1 MRKRQKIFLIVSVVA
16 LLICSTISIF
26 AALPSG
32 DQTNGSSASVLFTE
46 SDCRLLMEGLLAQAD
61 LQLPMQSILDCFIL
75 TVSKTD
81 NTYTYYLYCNYPN
94 REVSASFKPKFYKS
108 DKTSGVGYGG
118 YVISPVN
125 GVILVKRAVS
135 VTASGGFGAKLL
147 DFYLNTQIEGL
158 GRGRQFEASEV
169 VLAYRNSSGEVI
181 TFGSA
186 GVYGSSSA
194 LMYEASASIMRDMA
208 QSWIN
213 ARNVKRD
220 GLPAAPSDS
229 TCTISPEEESS
240 IYQAGYNAGEIH
252 GYMVGHQEGESEG
265 KNIGYQDGYSKGY
278 ESGNVDGYQSGHADG
293 YQTGYNAG
301 NEAGYNN
308 GYKTGYD
315 FASQKIGP
323 EQYSVG
329 YEEGYTVGHSDGYR
343 EGFNFAMLN
352 PPEGMKLDI
361 PAIISSITG
370 SVGSFLTTAFN
381 IEIFGI
387 NIAGLLSVLILV
399 AFVFIIVKVIKGGG
413 K

>member
-1 MRKRQKIFLIVSVVA
+1 MRNRQKIFLIVSIVA

-26 AALPSG
+26 AVLPSG
-32 DQTNGSSASVLFTE
+32 DQSNGSSASVLYTE
-46 SDCRLLMEGLLAQAD
+46 SDCRLLMEGLLAQAV
-61 LQLPMQSILDCFIL
+61 LQLPFNSVLDCFIL

-81 NTYTYYLYCNYPN
+81 NTYTYHIYSNYPN
-94 REVSASFKPKFYKS
+94 RETTLLPSFYKA
-108 DKTSGVGYGG
+108 DKSSGVGYGG
-118 YVISPVN
+118 YIIAQT
-125 GVILVKRAVS
+125 GGIILSKRHVS
-135 VTASGGFGAKLL
+135 VTAQGGLGSKIS
-147 DFYLNTQIEGL
+147 DFSLTKVIEGL
-158 GRGRQFEASEV
+158 GRGQQLPESEV
-169 VLAYRNSSGEVI
+169 VLAYMGSSGEVI

-220 GLPAAPSDS
+220 GLPAGVDG

-252 GYMVGHQEGESEG
+252 GYIVGHEEGESQG

-278 ESGNVDGYQSGHADG
+278 ESGN
-293 YQTGYNAG
+293 
-301 NEAGYNN
+301 EAGYNN
-308 GYKTGYD
+308 GYKSGYD

-323 EQYSVG
+323 EQYSIGHAEGYSQGHSEGFSEG
-329 YEEGYTVGHSDGYR
+329 YETGYR
-343 EGFNFAMLN
+343 YGAINNPQGTPVTLN
-352 PPEGMKLDI
+352 I
-361 PAIISSITG
+361 PSIISAITS
-370 SVGSFLTTAFN
+370 SVGSFLTSAFD

-399 AFVFIIVKVIKGGG
+399 AFVLIIVHFTKGG

>member
-1 MRKRQKIFLIVSVVA
+1 MRNRQKIFLVVSIVA
-16 LLICSTISIF
+16 LLICSSISIF

-32 DQTNGSSASVLFTE
+32 DQTNGSSASVLYTE

-94 REVSASFKPKFYKS
+94 REVSASFNPQFYKS
-108 DKTSGVGYGG
+108 DKSPGVGYGG

-158 GRGRQFEASEV
+158 GRGKQLETSEV
-169 VLAYRNSSGEVI
+169 VLAYRSSSGEVI

-186 GVYGSSSA
+186 GVYGDSSA
-194 LMYEASASIMRDMA
+194 LMYEASASIMRDMV

-220 GLPAAPSDS
+220 GLPAAPSEG
-229 TCTISPEEESS
+229 TCTISPAEESS

-252 GYMVGHQEGESEG
+252 GYIVGHEEGESQG

-278 ESGNVDGYQSGHADG
+278 ESGN
-293 YQTGYNAG
+293 
-301 NEAGYNN
+301 EAGYNN
-308 GYKTGYD
+308 GYKSGYD

-323 EQYSVG
+323 EQYSIG

-361 PAIISSITG
+361 PAIINSIPSS
-370 SVGSFLTTAFN
+370 VQSFIISAFGF
-381 IEIFGI
+381 ELFGV
-387 NIAGLLSVLILV
+387 NIAGLLGCLIAV
-399 AFVFIIVKVIKGGG
+399 VIVYLVIKLLLGR

>member
-32 DQTNGSSASVLFTE
+32 DQTNGSSASVLYTE

-94 REVSASFKPKFYKS
+94 REVSASFNPQFYKS
-108 DKTSGVGYGG
+108 DKSPGVGYGG

-158 GRGRQFEASEV
+158 GRGKQLDASEV

-220 GLPAAPSDS
+220 GMPAGGDG

-252 GYMVGHQEGESEG
+252 GYMVGHQEGESQG

-361 PAIISSITG
+361 PAIINSIPSS
-370 SVGSFLTTAFN
+370 VQSFIISAFGF
-381 IEIFGI
+381 ELFGI
-387 NIAGLLSVLILV
+387 NIAGLLGCLIAV
-399 AFVFIIVKVIKGGG
+399 VIVYLVIKLLLGR

>member
-1 MRKRQKIFLIVSVVA
+1 MRKRQKIFLVVSIVA
-16 LLICSTISIF
+16 LLICSSISIF

-32 DQTNGSSASVLFTE
+32 DQSNGSSASVLYTE

-61 LQLPMQSILDCFIL
+61 LQLPFNAVLDCFIL

-81 NTYTYYLYCNYPN
+81 NTYTYHIYSNYPN
-94 REVSASFKPKFYKS
+94 RVTTLSPTFYKS
-108 DKTSGVGYGG
+108 DNSSGVGYGG
-118 YVISPVN
+118 YIIAQS
-125 GVILVKRAVS
+125 GGIILAKRHVS
-135 VTASGGFGAKLL
+135 VTAQGGLGSKIE
-147 DFYLNTQIEGL
+147 DFSLTKRVEGL
-158 GRGRQFEASEV
+158 GYGKQLPSSEV
-169 VLAYRNSSGEVI
+169 VLAYMGTSGEVI

-186 GVYGSSSA
+186 GVYGDSSA

-220 GLPAAPSDS
+220 GLPDAPSEG

-252 GYMVGHQEGESEG
+252 GYIVGHQEGESQG

-278 ESGNVDGYQSGHADG
+278 ES
-293 YQTGYNAG
+293 G

-323 EQYSVG
+323 EQYSKGHAEGYSQGYSEGFSEG
-329 YEEGYTVGHSDGYR
+329 YETGYR
-343 EGFNFAMLN
+343 YGAINNPQGTPVTLN
-352 PPEGMKLDI
+352 I
-361 PAIISSITG
+361 PSIITSITS
-370 SVGSFLTTAFN
+370 SVGSFLTSAFD

-387 NIAGLLSVLILV
+387 NVAGLLSVLILV
-399 AFVFIIVKVIKGGG
+399 AFVLIIVTVTKGG

>member
-32 DQTNGSSASVLFTE
+32 DQTNGSTASVLYNE
-46 SDCRLLMEGLLAQAD
+46 SDCRLLMEGLLAQSD

-81 NTYTYYLYCNYPN
+81 NTYFYYLYCSYPN
-94 REVSASFKPKFYKS
+94 REVSASFNPQFYKS
-108 DKTSGVGYGG
+108 DKSPGVGYGG
-118 YVISPVN
+118 YVISPVS
-125 GVILVKRAVS
+125 GVILVKRAIS
-135 VTASGGFGAKLL
+135 VTASGGFGAKLS

-158 GRGRQFEASEV
+158 GRGTQLEASEV

-181 TFGSA
+181 SFGSA
-186 GVYGSSSA
+186 GVYGSSSDF
-194 LMYEASASIMRDMA
+194 MYEASASIMRDMA
-208 QSWIN
+208 QSWLN

-220 GLPAAPSDS
+220 GLPAAPSGG

-252 GYMVGHQEGESEG
+252 GYIVGHEEGESQGKDIGFREG
-265 KNIGYQDGYSKGY
+265 YETGYS
-278 ESGNVDGYQSGHADG
+278 
-293 YQTGYNAG
+293 AG
-301 NEAGYNN
+301 NISGYDN
-308 GYKTGYD
+308 GYKSGYD

-323 EQYSVG
+323 EQYSIGHAEGYSQGHSEGFSEG
-329 YEEGYTVGHSDGYR
+329 YETGYR
-343 EGFNFAMLN
+343 YGAINNPQGTPVSLN
-352 PPEGMKLDI
+352 I
-361 PAIISSITG
+361 PSIISSITS
-370 SVGSFLTTAFN
+370 SVGSFLTSAFD

-399 AFVFIIVKVIKGGG
+399 AFVLIIVHVTKGG

>member
-1 MRKRQKIFLIVSVVA
+1 MRKRQKIFLVVSIVA
-16 LLICSTISIF
+16 LLICSSISIF

-32 DQTNGSSASVLFTE
+32 DQSNGSFASVLYTE

-61 LQLPMQSILDCFIL
+61 LQFPMQSILDCFIL

-94 REVSASFKPKFYKS
+94 REVSESFNPLFYKS

-118 YVISPVN
+118 FVISPVN

-135 VTASGGFGAKLL
+135 VTSSGGFGTKLL

-158 GRGRQFEASEV
+158 GRGRQLDASEV

-181 TFGSA
+181 TFGAA

-194 LMYEASASIMRDMA
+194 FMYEASASIMRDMA

-220 GLPAAPSDS
+220 GLPTASS
-229 TCTISPEEESS
+229 EGTCTISPEEESS
-240 IYQAGYNAGEIH
+240 IYQAGYNAGEIN
-252 GYMVGHQEGESEG
+252 GYLVGHKEGESL
-265 KNIGYQDGYSKGY
+265 GYTLGFREGY
-278 ESGNVDGYQSGHADG
+278 E
-293 YQTGYNAG
+293 TGYNAG

-323 EQYSVG
+323 EQYSIGHAEGYSQGHSEGFSEG
-329 YEEGYTVGHSDGYR
+329 YETGYR
-343 EGFNFAMLN
+343 YGAINNPQGTPVTLN
-352 PPEGMKLDI
+352 I
-361 PAIISSITG
+361 PSIITAISS
-370 SVGSFLTTAFN
+370 SVGSFLTSAFD

-387 NIAGLLSVLILV
+387 NVAGLLSVLILV
-399 AFVFIIVKVIKGGG
+399 AFVLIIVHVTKGG

>member
-1 MRKRQKIFLIVSVVA
+1 MRNRQKIFLVVSIVA
-16 LLICSTISIF
+16 LLICSCISIF

-32 DQTNGSSASVLFTE
+32 DQSNGSSASVLYTE

-81 NTYTYYLYCNYPN
+81 NIYTYYLYCNYPN
-94 REVSASFKPKFYKS
+94 REVSASFNPQFYKS
-108 DKTSGVGYGG
+108 DKSPGVGYGG

-135 VTASGGFGAKLL
+135 VTDSGGFGAKLL

-158 GRGRQFEASEV
+158 GRGKQLEASEV
-169 VLAYRNSSGEVI
+169 VLAYLNSSGEVI
-181 TFGSA
+181 TFGSS

-208 QSWIN
+208 HSWIN

-220 GLPAAPSDS
+220 GLPAGGDE

-240 IYQAGYNAGEIH
+240 IYQAGYNAGEIN
-252 GYMVGHQEGESEG
+252 GYLVGHKEGESLGYTRGFREG
-265 KNIGYQDGYSKGY
+265 YETGYS
-278 ESGNVDGYQSGHADG
+278 
-293 YQTGYNAG
+293 AG

-308 GYKTGYD
+308 GYKSGYD
-315 FASQKIGP
+315 YASQKIGP
-323 EQYSVG
+323 EQYSIGHAEGYSQGHSEGFSEG
-329 YEEGYTVGHSDGYR
+329 YETGYR
-343 EGFNFAMLN
+343 YGAINNPQGTPVTLN
-352 PPEGMKLDI
+352 I
-361 PAIISSITG
+361 PSIITAITS
-370 SVGSFLTTAFN
+370 SVGSFLTSAFD

-387 NIAGLLSVLILV
+387 NVAGLLSVLILV
-399 AFVFIIVKVIKGGG
+399 AFVLIIVHVTKGG

>member
-61 LQLPMQSILDCFIL
+61 LQMPVQSIIDCFIL

-81 NTYTYYLYCNYPN
+81 NTYTYYVYSNFPN
-94 REVSASFKPKFYKS
+94 REVSASFEPQFYKS
-108 DKTSGVGYGG
+108 DKSPGVGYGG
-118 YVISPVN
+118 YVITSLYSI
-125 GVILVKRAVS
+125 ILAKRAVS
-135 VTASGGFGAKLL
+135 VTASGGFGAKLS

-158 GRGRQFEASEV
+158 GRGKQFEASEV

-186 GVYGSSSA
+186 GVYGDSSA

-220 GLPAAPSDS
+220 GLPAAPSDG

-240 IYQAGYNAGEIH
+240 IYQAGYNAGEIN
-252 GYMVGHQEGESEG
+252 GYMVGHAEGESDG

-308 GYKTGYD
+308 GYKSGYD

-361 PAIISSITG
+361 PAIINSIPSS
-370 SVGSFLTTAFN
+370 VQSFIISAFGF
-381 IEIFGI
+381 ELFGI
-387 NIAGLLSVLILV
+387 NIAGLLGCLIAV
-399 AFVFIIVKVIKGGG
+399 AIVYLVIKLLLGR

>member
-1 MRKRQKIFLIVSVVA
+1 MRKRQKIFLLVSIVA
-16 LLICSTISIF
+16 LLICSSISIF

-32 DQTNGSSASVLFTE
+32 DQSNGSSASVLFTE
-46 SDCRLLMEGLLAQAD
+46 SDCRLLMEALIAQGD
-61 LQLPMQSILDCFIL
+61 LQLPMQSIVDCFIL
-75 TVSKTD
+75 TVSKTE
-81 NTYTYYLYCNYPN
+81 NTYTYYLYTNFPN
-94 REVSASFKPKFYKS
+94 RQNSTSFNPSFYKS

-118 YVISPVN
+118 YVITNVP
-125 GVILVKRAVS
+125 GVILAKRYVS
-135 VTASGGFGAKLL
+135 VTSTGGFGAKLS
-147 DFYLNTQIEGL
+147 DVYLNTSIEGL
-158 GRGRQFEASEV
+158 GKGKQLDASEV

-220 GLPAAPSDS
+220 GLPAAPSDG

-252 GYMVGHQEGESEG
+252 GYMVGHQEGESQG
-265 KNIGYQDGYSKGY
+265 KNIGFQDGYTKGY
-278 ESGNVDGYQSGHADG
+278 ES
-293 YQTGYNAG
+293 G

-308 GYKTGYD
+308 GYKSGYD

-323 EQYSVG
+323 EQYSIGHAEGYSQGHSEGFSEG
-329 YEEGYTVGHSDGYR
+329 YETGYR
-343 EGFNFAMLN
+343 YGAINNPQGTPVTLN
-352 PPEGMKLDI
+352 
-361 PAIISSITG
+361 ISSIISAITS
-370 SVGSFLTTAFN
+370 SVGSFLTSAFD

-399 AFVFIIVKVIKGGG
+399 AFVLIIVHVSKGG

>member
-1 MRKRQKIFLIVSVVA
+1 MRKRQKIFLVVSIVA
-16 LLICSTISIF
+16 LLICSSISIF

-32 DQTNGSSASVLFTE
+32 DQTNGSSASVLYTE

-94 REVSASFKPKFYKS
+94 REVSASFNPKFYKS

-125 GVILVKRAVS
+125 GVILVRRAVS

-158 GRGRQFEASEV
+158 GRGKQLDASEV

-181 TFGSA
+181 TFGSS
-186 GVYGSSSA
+186 GVYGDSSA
-194 LMYEASASIMRDMA
+194 FMYESSASIMRDMA

-220 GLPAAPSDS
+220 GLPAGGDG

-240 IYQAGYNAGEIH
+240 IYQAGYNAGEIN
-252 GYMVGHQEGESEG
+252 GYMTGYAKGEKEGQT
-265 KNIGYQDGYSKGY
+265 IGYGNGFEAGYDTGY
-278 ESGNVDGYQSGHADG
+278 ESGLIDGYEP
-293 YQTGYNAG
+293 GYNAG
-301 NEAGYNN
+301 NEAGYND
-308 GYKTGYD
+308 GYKKGYD
-315 FASQKIGP
+315 FASAKIGP

>member
-1 MRKRQKIFLIVSVVA
+1 MRKRQKIFLVVSIVA
-16 LLICSTISIF
+16 LLICSSISIF

-46 SDCRLLMEGLLAQAD
+46 SDCRLLLEGLIAQGN
-61 LQLPMQSILDCFIL
+61 LQLPMQSIVDCFIL
-75 TVSKTD
+75 TVSKTE
-81 NTYTYYLYCNYPN
+81 NTYTYYLYTNFPN
-94 REVSASFKPKFYKS
+94 RQNSTSFNPSFYKS

-118 YVISPVN
+118 YVITNVPS
-125 GVILVKRAVS
+125 VILAKRHVS
-135 VTASGGFGAKLL
+135 VISTGGFGAKLS
-147 DFYLNTQIEGL
+147 DVYLNTSIEGL
-158 GRGRQFEASEV
+158 GKGKQLDASEV

-194 LMYEASASIMRDMA
+194 FMYEASASIMRDMA

-220 GLPAAPSDS
+220 GLPAAPSDG

-252 GYMVGHQEGESEG
+252 GYMVGHEEGESQG
-265 KNIGYQDGYSKGY
+265 RNIGFQDGYFKGY

>member
-1 MRKRQKIFLIVSVVA
+1 MRKRQKIFLVVSIVA

-32 DQTNGSSASVLFTE
+32 DQTNGSSASVLYTE

-61 LQLPMQSILDCFIL
+61 LQLPFNAVLDCFIL

-81 NTYTYYLYCNYPN
+81 NTYTYHIYSNYPN
-94 REVSASFKPKFYKS
+94 RVTTLSPTFYKS
-108 DKTSGVGYGG
+108 DNSSGVGYGG
-118 YVISPVN
+118 YIIAQS
-125 GVILVKRAVS
+125 GGIILAKRYVS
-135 VTASGGFGAKLL
+135 VTAQGGLGSKIE
-147 DFYLNTQIEGL
+147 DFSLTKRVEGL
-158 GRGRQFEASEV
+158 GYGKQLPASEV
-169 VLAYRNSSGEVI
+169 VLAYLNTSGEVI

-220 GLPAAPSDS
+220 GLPAGGDE

-252 GYMVGHQEGESEG
+252 GYIVGHQEGESQG
-265 KNIGYQDGYSKGY
+265 KNIGYEDGYSKGY
-278 ESGNVDGYQSGHADG
+278 EF
-293 YQTGYNAG
+293 G

-308 GYKTGYD
+308 GYKSGYEY
-315 FASQKIGP
+315 ASQKIGP
-323 EQYSVG
+323 EQYSIG
-329 YEEGYTVGHSDGYR
+329 HAEGYSVGHSEGFSEGYETGYR
-343 EGFNFAMLN
+343 YGAINNPQGTPVTLN
-352 PPEGMKLDI
+352 I
-361 PAIISSITG
+361 PSIITAITS
-370 SVGSFLTTAFN
+370 SVGSFLTSAFD

-387 NIAGLLSVLILV
+387 NVAGLLSVLILV
-399 AFVFIIVKVIKGGG
+399 AFVLIIVHVTKGG

>member
-1 MRKRQKIFLIVSVVA
+1 MRKRQKIFLFVSIVA
-16 LLICSTISIF
+16 LLICSSISIF

-32 DQTNGSSASVLFTE
+32 DQTNGSSASVLYTE
-46 SDCRLLMEGLLAQAD
+46 SDCRLLMEGLIAQAD
-61 LQLPMQSILDCFIL
+61 LQLPMQSIVDCFIL
-75 TVSKTD
+75 TVSKTE
-81 NTYTYYLYCNYPN
+81 NTYTYYLYTNFPN
-94 REVSASFKPKFYKS
+94 RQNSTSFNPTFYKS

-118 YVISPVN
+118 YVITNVS
-125 GVILVKRAVS
+125 GVILARRTVS
-135 VTASGGFGAKLL
+135 VTASGGFGSKLM
-147 DFYLNTQIEGL
+147 DWYLNTAIEGL
-158 GRGRQFEASEV
+158 GRGKQLDASEV

-181 TFGSA
+181 TFGAA

-220 GLPAAPSDS
+220 GLPAAPSDG

-252 GYMVGHQEGESEG
+252 GYMVGHEEGESQG
-265 KNIGYQDGYSKGY
+265 KNIGFQDGYDVGY
-278 ESGNVDGYQSGHADG
+278 E
-293 YQTGYNAG
+293 TGYASGIEAGYNSGYSAG

-361 PAIISSITG
+361 PAIINSIPSS
-370 SVGSFLTTAFN
+370 VQSFIISAFGF
-381 IEIFGI
+381 ELFGI
-387 NIAGLLSVLILV
+387 NIAGLLGCLI
-399 AFVFIIVKVIKGGG
+399 AIVIVYLVIKLLFGR

>member
-1 MRKRQKIFLIVSVVA
+1 MRKRQKIFLLVSIVA
-16 LLICSTISIF
+16 LLICSSISIF

-32 DQTNGSSASVLFTE
+32 DQTNGSSASVLYTE

-61 LQLPMQSILDCFIL
+61 LQLPFNAVLDCFIL

-81 NTYTYYLYCNYPN
+81 NTYTYHIYSNYPN
-94 REVSASFKPKFYKS
+94 RVTTLSPTFYKS
-108 DKTSGVGYGG
+108 DNSSGVGYGG
-118 YVISPVN
+118 YIIAQS
-125 GVILVKRAVS
+125 GGIILAKRHIS
-135 VTASGGFGAKLL
+135 VTAQGGLGSKIE
-147 DFYLNTQIEGL
+147 DFSLTKRVEGL
-158 GRGRQFEASEV
+158 GYGKQLPASEV
-169 VLAYRNSSGEVI
+169 VLAYMGTSGEVI
-181 TFGSA
+181 TFGSS
-186 GVYGSSSA
+186 GVYGDSSA

-220 GLPAAPSDS
+220 GLPAGGDG

-252 GYMVGHQEGESEG
+252 GYMVGHEEGESQG
-265 KNIGYQDGYSKGY
+265 KNIGFQAGYDVGYETGFASGNEAGYNSGYS
-278 ESGNVDGYQSGHADG
+278 
-293 YQTGYNAG
+293 AG

-352 PPEGMKLDI
+352 PPEGIKLDI
-361 PAIISSITG
+361 PAIINSVPSS
-370 SVGSFLTTAFN
+370 VQSFIISAFGF
-381 IEIFGI
+381 ELFGI
-387 NIAGLLSVLILV
+387 NIAGLLGCLIAV
-399 AFVFIIVKVIKGGG
+399 VIVYLVIKLLLGR

>member
-32 DQTNGSSASVLFTE
+32 DQTNGSSSSVLFTE

-61 LQLPMQSILDCFIL
+61 LQMPVQSIIDCFIL

-81 NTYTYYLYCNYPN
+81 NTYTYYVYSNFPN
-94 REVSASFKPKFYKS
+94 REVLASYNPQFYKS
-108 DKTSGVGYGG
+108 DKTPGVGYGG
-118 YVISPVN
+118 FVITEAF
-125 GVILVKRAVS
+125 GIILAKRAVS
-135 VTASGGFGAKLL
+135 VTASGGFGAKLS
-147 DFYLNTQIEGL
+147 DFYLNTNIEGL
-158 GRGRQFEASEV
+158 GRGKQFAASEV
-169 VLAYRNSSGEVI
+169 VLAYLNSSGEVI

-194 LMYEASASIMRDMA
+194 FMYEASASIMRDMA

-220 GLPAAPSDS
+220 GLPAAPSEG

-252 GYMVGHQEGESEG
+252 GYIVGHQEGESQG
-265 KNIGYQDGYSKGY
+265 KNIGYQDGFSKGY
-278 ESGNVDGYQSGHADG
+278 ED
-293 YQTGYNAG
+293 G

-323 EQYSVG
+323 AQYSIGHAEGYSQGHSEGFSEG
-329 YEEGYTVGHSDGYR
+329 YETGYR
-343 EGFNFAMLN
+343 YGAINNPQGTPVTLN
-352 PPEGMKLDI
+352 I
-361 PAIISSITG
+361 PSIISAITS
-370 SVGSFLTTAFN
+370 SVGSFLTSAFD

-387 NIAGLLSVLILV
+387 NLAGLLSVLILV
-399 AFVFIIVKVIKGGG
+399 AFVLIIVHVTKGG

>member
-1 MRKRQKIFLIVSVVA
+1 MRKRQKIFLVVSIVA
-16 LLICSTISIF
+16 LLICSSISIF

-32 DQTNGSSASVLFTE
+32 DQINGSSASVLYTE

-81 NTYTYYLYCNYPN
+81 NTYTYYLYCNFPN
-94 REVSASFKPKFYKS
+94 REVSASFNPIFYKS
-108 DKTSGVGYGG
+108 DKSTGVGYGG
-118 YVISPVN
+118 YVISTVP

-135 VTASGGFGAKLL
+135 VTASGGFGAKLS
-147 DFYLNTQIEGL
+147 DFYLNTNIEGL
-158 GRGRQFEASEV
+158 GRGKQFEASEV

-194 LMYEASASIMRDMA
+194 LMYEASASIMSDMA

-220 GLPAAPSDS
+220 GLPAAPSEG
-229 TCTISPEEESS
+229 TCPISPEEESS

-252 GYMVGHQEGESEG
+252 GYIVGHEEGESQG
-265 KNIGYQDGYSKGY
+265 INIGFQEGYETGYS
-278 ESGNVDGYQSGHADG
+278 
-293 YQTGYNAG
+293 AG
-301 NEAGYNN
+301 NQAGYDN
-308 GYKTGYD
+308 GYKSGYD

-323 EQYSVG
+323 EQYSIGHAEGYSQGHSEGFSEG
-329 YEEGYTVGHSDGYR
+329 YETGYR
-343 EGFNFAMLN
+343 YGAINN
-352 PPEGMKLDI
+352 PQGTPVTLDI
-361 PAIISSITG
+361 PSIITSIT
-370 SVGSFLTTAFN
+370 SMPGSFLTSAFD

-387 NIAGLLSVLILV
+387 NVAGLLSVLILV
-399 AFVFIIVKVIKGGG
+399 AFVFIIVHVTKGG

>member
-1 MRKRQKIFLIVSVVA
+1 MRKRQKIFLLVSIVA
-16 LLICSTISIF
+16 LLICSSISIF

-32 DQTNGSSASVLFTE
+32 DQSNGSSASVLYTE

-61 LQLPMQSILDCFIL
+61 LQLPMESILDCFIL

-81 NTYTYYLYCNYPN
+81 NTYTYYLYCNFPN
-94 REVSASFKPKFYKS
+94 REVPESFNPLFYKS

-118 YVISPVN
+118 YVIANVTS
-125 GVILVKRAVS
+125 VILVKRAVS
-135 VTASGGFGAKLL
+135 VTASGGFGAKLQ
-147 DFYLNTQIEGL
+147 DFYLNTKIEGL
-158 GRGRQFEASEV
+158 GRGKQFEASEV

-194 LMYEASASIMRDMA
+194 PMYEASASIMRDMA

-220 GLPAAPSDS
+220 GLPAAPSEG

-252 GYMVGHQEGESEG
+252 GYMVGHQEGESQG
-265 KNIGYQDGYSKGY
+265 RNIGFQEGYETGYS
-278 ESGNVDGYQSGHADG
+278 
-293 YQTGYNAG
+293 AG
-301 NEAGYNN
+301 NQAGYDN
-308 GYKTGYD
+308 GYKSGFD

-323 EQYSVG
+323 EQYSIGHAEGYSQGHSEGFSEG
-329 YEEGYTVGHSDGYR
+329 YETGYR
-343 EGFNFAMLN
+343 YGAINNPQGTPVTLN
-352 PPEGMKLDI
+352 I
-361 PAIISSITG
+361 PSIISAITS
-370 SVGSFLTTAFN
+370 SVGSFLTSAFD

-399 AFVFIIVKVIKGGG
+399 AFVLIIVHVTKGG